1 MQLKPEVL
9 LPITGQV
16 MQIDGKHV
24 QGILFEVLPGMGVLL
39 LKLASSA
46 GMQSSLKYPLITSL
60 NIAVQ
65 AFPAQ

>member
-1 MQLKPEVL
+1 
-9 LPITGQV
+9 

-46 GMQSSLKYPLITSL
+46 GMQSSLKYPLITSF